1 MSKIVTLSEAAFIA
15 LHAMVVIT
23 RSAEKL
29 NVGQIT
35 ESIGIVV
42 GLREG
47 NVGADTCL
55 RRDIGA
61 LAGV

>member
-1 MSKIVTLSEAAFIA
+1 MMDSHESTIEMRLLSLILPMPCLA
-15 LHAMVVIT
+15 HV
-23 RSAEKL
+23 S
-29 NVGQIT
+29 QIT